1 MKSTIKIF
9 GVMLGLALA
18 MTAAYARSEDRSEPP
33 QAQRDAAA
41 VVSRTSQ
48 IVIPAALRP
57 PTLTCKGIGAEC
69 VSPAVCAAAG
79 GFVVTIALGCIN
91 GNVCCEF

>member
-18 MTAAYARSEDRSEPP
+18 MTAAYARSEDRSEAP

-41 VVSRTSQ
+41 AVSRTSQ
-48 IVIPAALRP
+48 ITIPTALRP
-57 PTLTCKGIGAEC
+57 PTVTCKGIGGEC
-69 VSPAVCAAAG
+69 VPRAQCTVI
-79 GFVVTIALGCIN
+79 VTIALGCIN
-91 GNVCCEF
+91 GNVCCED